1 MRSKFTPQT
10 RAALVAHIRQ
20 GGALAQA
27 CRESDI
33 GVKTVEGWITRGRRD
48 RVTEA
53 VLGEG
58 VLSEYA
64 EFAKSVDAA
73 RELAAAEVVTEGDVV
88 KMLERAAKKGSV
100 SAMKILLG
108 RFEKQRKAADGEGQS
123 DDPFDDLEG
132 DELAP
137 RRAART
143 PA

>member
-48 RVTEA
+48 LATE
-53 VLGEG
+53 GI
-58 VLSEYA
+58 LSEYA
-64 EFAKSVDAA
+64 EFAESVDAA
-73 RELAAAEVVTEGDVV
+73 RELADAEVVTEGDVV

-108 RFEKQRKAADGEGQS
+108 RFERQRKAADGEGQS